1 MTSSSA
7 LAAAVKK
14 LKGARIVCVG
24 DVMLDKFIYG
34 DVERISP
41 EAPIPVFRT
50 RRQVAMLGGAG
61 NVLRNAVGLGAEVC
75 FISVT
80 GGGEA
85 GQEVTDLINGLDGVD
100 VRLSADDTRKTS
112 LKTRYIASGQQ
123 MMRAD
128 DETIKPLDK
137 GLRAALLLAAEDALE
152 NAGAM
157 VLSDYGKGILA
168 AGLARE
174 LIDLAIAQGVPVVV
188 DPQGSDYSAYRG
200 ASLVTPN
207 RRELADATG
216 MATINEND
224 IIAAGVELI
233 NEHGIQRVL
242 ATRSADGMTLIS
254 GPDDVRH
261 FTAET
266 KEVFDVSGAGDTVVA
281 TLATAIAAG
290 LSLSQAVELANVAA
304 GIVVGKVGTAVAF
317 AADIIDALHTG
328 HNANGAA
335 KVMSRDAA
343 LDRIALWR
351 SQGLKVGLASGCFD
365 LLHPG
370 HLSTFSQAKAAC
382 DRLIIG
388 LNSDASTKRLKGDGR
403 PVQNEDARAAVIA
416 ALEDV
421 DGVVVFNEDTPE
433 ALIETLKP
441 DVFVKGADYAID
453 DLPEAKI
460 VQSYGGEIVLAEL
473 ADGHSTSGTIERMG
487 NKPKN

>member
-1 MTSSSA
+1 
-7 LAAAVKK
+7 
-14 LKGARIVCVG
+14 
-24 DVMLDKFIYG
+24 
-34 DVERISP
+34 
-41 EAPIPVFRT
+41 
-50 RRQVAMLGGAG
+50 
-61 NVLRNAVGLGAEVC
+61 
-75 FISVT
+75 VT

-112 LKTRYIASGQQ
+112 LKTRYIAGGQQ

-168 AGLARE
+168 AGLAQE
-174 LIDLAIAQGVPVVV
+174 LIDLAIAQGVPVIV

-207 RRELADATG
+207 RKELADATG
-216 MATINEND
+216 IATINEND

-254 GPDDVRH
+254 GPDEVEH
-261 FTAET
+261 FAADTQ
-266 KEVFDVSGAGDTVVA
+266 EVFDVSGAGDTVVA
-281 TLATAIAAG
+281 TLTTAIAAG
-290 LSLSQAVELANVAA
+290 LPLTQAVELANVAA
-304 GIVVGKVGTAVAF
+304 GIVVGKVGTAVAY
-317 AADIIDALHTG
+317 AADIIDALDTDQ
-328 HNANGAA
+328 NANGAA

-343 LDRIALWR
+343 LDRIALWH

-370 HLSTFSQAKAAC
+370 HLSTFTQAKAAC

-487 NKPKN
+487 NKPKI